1 MTSKIQRRSLG
12 PVELPK
18 QPGGEP
24 NLNLRSRHHPNYS
37 LNSIQV
43 NPENPRKPDL
53 QRAGITL
60 DCIKDIRKKPVE
72 NQPDFE
78 TRVSTWI
85 DKNTNLSDEQKDYWH
100 RFLNFSLS
108 ILDEGLLQPIS
119 IRESQ
124 PNIRIATIISGE
136 RRFLAHWLIGETS
149 IAALVTQMDDTRA
162 SMLSLVENIQREGIS
177 LNAMIQ
183 GIRQHKD
190 RFELAFTMAE
200 IARITN
206 FSKGSSVG
214 IYHAVHA
221 DADHPVHNLIDQG
234 QLTKPYHLK
243 KYFDDINGKVKPEA
257 PASNASP
264 RSNLT
269 AADSDQ
275 DNVES
280 VSLTGSSQSARSN
293 LTVEAEEAPNDSLRS
308 NLTVE
313 AEETPNDSFRS
324 NLTEV
329 GDAPM
334 SREGEAAD
342 LHLANTQMDNAEE
355 RWEPIRNLL
364 ASVCRDVL
372 KMNNDEYQKT
382 TAKIKAVGSAD
393 ELGELMATLAKI
405 HEGETE

>member
-24 NLNLRSRHHPNYS
+24 NLNRGARHHPNYS

-60 DCIKDIRKKPVE
+60 DCIKNVRKKPVE
-72 NQPDFE
+72 SQPDFE

-85 DKNTNLSDEQKDYWH
+85 DKNANLSDEQKDYWH

-108 ILDEGLLQPIS
+108 ILDGGLLQPIS

-124 PNIRIATIISGE
+124 PNIRIATIIAGE

-190 RFELAFTMAE
+190 RFGLAFTMAE
-200 IARITN
+200 VARITN

-243 KYFDDINGKVKPEA
+243 KYFDDLNGKVKPES
-257 PASNASP
+257 PASKSSP

-269 AADSDQ
+269 AVDSDQ
-275 DNVES
+275 NNVES
-280 VSLTGSSQSARSN
+280 ESLTASSQPVRSN

-308 NLTVE
+308 NLTVV
-313 AEETPNDSFRS
+313 D
-324 NLTEV
+324 
-329 GDAPM
+329 DASM
-334 SREGEAAD
+334 NREGETAD
-342 LHLANTQMDNAEE
+342 LHQANTQMDNAEE

-372 KMNNDEYQKT
+372 KMNNYEYQKT
-382 TAKIKAVGSAD
+382 TAKIKAVCSAD
-393 ELGELMATLAKI
+393 KLDELMAILAKI

>member
-1 MTSKIQRRSLG
+1 
-12 PVELPK
+12 
-18 QPGGEP
+18 
-24 NLNLRSRHHPNYS
+24 
-37 LNSIQV
+37 
-43 NPENPRKPDL
+43 
-53 QRAGITL
+53 
-60 DCIKDIRKKPVE
+60 
-72 NQPDFE
+72 
-78 TRVSTWI
+78 
-85 DKNTNLSDEQKDYWH
+85 
-100 RFLNFSLS
+100 
-108 ILDEGLLQPIS
+108 LLQPIS

-124 PNIRIATIISGE
+124 PNIRIATIIAGE

-190 RFELAFTMAE
+190 RFGLAFTMAE
-200 IARITN
+200 VARITN

-243 KYFDDINGKVKPEA
+243 KYFDDLNGKVKPES
-257 PASNASP
+257 PASKSSP

-269 AADSDQ
+269 AVDSDQ
-275 DNVES
+275 NNVES
-280 VSLTGSSQSARSN
+280 ESLTASSQPVRSN

-308 NLTVE
+308 NLTVV
-313 AEETPNDSFRS
+313 D
-324 NLTEV
+324 
-329 GDAPM
+329 DASM
-334 SREGEAAD
+334 NREGETAD
-342 LHLANTQMDNAEE
+342 LHQANTQMDNAEE

-382 TAKIKAVGSAD
+382 TAKIKAVCSAD
-393 ELGELMATLAKI
+393 KLDELMAILAKI